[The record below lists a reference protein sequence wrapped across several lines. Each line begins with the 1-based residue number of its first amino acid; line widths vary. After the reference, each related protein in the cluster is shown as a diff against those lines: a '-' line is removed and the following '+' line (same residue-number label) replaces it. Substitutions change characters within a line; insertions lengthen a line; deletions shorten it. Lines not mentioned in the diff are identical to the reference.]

1 MLWHLSR
8 VLGFVEVE
16 SKLMMARCLFS
27 SVGPEVRAIIIIHT
41 NKINL
46 ILVGYVFGRAES
58 WRLKHDAFPRL
69 EEFQVRT
76 SSVMEQ
82 VGDWSE

>member
-1 MLWHLSR
+1 MAPIKS
-8 VLGFVEVE
+8 LGFVEVE
-16 SKLMMARCLFS
+16 SKLMMARYLFS
-27 SVGPEVRAIIIIHT
+27 SVGPEVRAIIIHT

-46 ILVGYVFGRAES
+46 ILAGYVFDRAEP